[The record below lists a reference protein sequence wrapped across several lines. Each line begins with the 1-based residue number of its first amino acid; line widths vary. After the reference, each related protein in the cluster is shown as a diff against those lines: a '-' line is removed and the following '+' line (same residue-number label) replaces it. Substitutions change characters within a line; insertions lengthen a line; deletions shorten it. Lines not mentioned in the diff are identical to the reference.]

1 MVIVKMRL
9 LRHLQICLRTQL
21 QRLHRVVQ
29 TTIPMCSIVSLS
41 SSTGWTTHLL
51 VLTGARI
58 QLQHIQAVNA
68 PVVDELTGGTDDYA
82 VTAGELEI
90 AYDKFADTESL
101 DINLVLGGPSSAV
114 ADTKTAQDTH
124 VTMITELC

>member
-1 MVIVKMRL
+1 MNF
-9 LRHLQICLRTQL
+9 
-21 QRLHRVVQ
+21 QR
-29 TTIPMCSIVSLS
+29 
-41 SSTGWTTHLL
+41 
-51 VLTGARI
+51 
-58 QLQHIQAVNA
+58 
-68 PVVDELTGGTDDYA
+68 GTDDYA

-124 VTMITELC
+124 VTMITEPLLNQGEIVLVSYHHFALQL